1 MTETRALRDA
11 DWATVERGFV
21 VWKLLSDLAGSEEI
35 TRTRALRDLRR
46 LAPDGEDVR
55 PWVVTALPILL
66 DLVTDGEQPDRGRIL
81 RLIGDLAGADRT
93 WQLAGETLRAKQ
105 VLAGHPG
112 LTELL
117 SDEDPQVREAAAYT
131 LRAVTRLAPGVLW
144 DRYVEE
150 PEPAVRVT
158 LIRSCVLAGAVGS
171 GYEPT
176 KRRLAWVAGSDADL
190 RVRITALTEL
200 MALLNPPPFDVE
212 TARDTLL
219 AAYREG
225 LNREPEPLD
234 DEVAP
239 LLAGRRMAARQ
250 WTPGYNQVLSAI
262 RATYRND
269 AAAHLDLI
277 ERMLELDA
285 WDAQQDA
292 LHAARPLVQRL
303 RGDYRAVVA
312 RAAGLL
318 RDGEPQVR
326 AAALRLL
333 HGVDEL
339 ARPAADAVWASLPTD
354 VERIRPNVED
364 GPFVWV
370 TLGAQG
376 PELGPAVQ
384 LLAALRD
391 ERVLPMLE
399 RLLDEVPETIDLHRA
414 VAGYGV
420 RARGTSRTLRRHLRA
435 LRPETFAEPWR
446 YETHRANLL
455 RALAAVAPNE
465 AGEHLADKSIDVAT
479 LGLLARAGRAAA
491 GRLPDIE
498 ATLTCGDPVLELAA
512 ARAVWLVAGDA
523 EAATGV
529 YDRYFDDPAARPEHA
544 VAAIDGLKEL
554 GIRVKSRT
562 RRLSGLTGKR
572 TDGAV
577 AAAAADALWW
587 IAGKRDAAQR
597 LGRVWE
603 TKPLVRPR
611 IARLWVETGDTRL
624 AARHAQAE
632 LRTALRHNLSAHGVL
647 TGKIGDDERLLDL
660 CRKLAG
666 IPR

>member
-1 MTETRALRDA
+1 MTETRALRDI

-21 VWKLLSDLAGSEEI
+21 VREKLLALTGSEQ
-35 TRTRALRDLRR
+35 TARTRALRDLRR
-46 LAPDGEDVR
+46 MAPDGEDVR
-55 PWVVTALPILL
+55 PWVVTVLPILL
-66 DLVTDGEQPDRGRIL
+66 DLVADPEQADRGPIL
-81 RLIGDLAGADRT
+81 CLIGDLAGADRT
-93 WQLAGETLRAKQ
+93 WQMAGETLRAKQ
-105 VLAGHPG
+105 LLAGHAG
-112 LTELL
+112 LTDLL
-117 SDEDPQVREAAAYT
+117 TDSDPQVRDAAAYT
-131 LRAVTRLAPGVLW
+131 LRAVTRLAPGLLW

-150 PEPAVRVT
+150 PDPAVRVT
-158 LIRSCVLAGAVGS
+158 LVRSCVLAGAVGT

-219 AAYREG
+219 DAYRAG

-269 AAAHLDLI
+269 AAAHLDLLD
-277 ERMLELDA
+277 RMLALDA

-292 LHAARPLVQRL
+292 LHAARTLVQRL
-303 RGDYRAVVA
+303 RGPYAPLVS

-318 RDGEPQVR
+318 SDGEPQVR

-333 HGVDEL
+333 HGADEL
-339 ARPAADAVWASLPTD
+339 ARPAADAVWAVLPPATD
-354 VERIRPNVED
+354 RIRPSAGD
-364 GPFVWV
+364 GAFAWV
-370 TLGAQG
+370 VPGAQG
-376 PELGPAVQ
+376 PELGPAVR
-384 LLAALRD
+384 LLAGLRD
-391 ERVLPMLE
+391 ERVLPVLE
-399 RLLDEVPETIDLHRA
+399 RLLDEVPDAAGLHRGI
-414 VAGYGV
+414 AGFGV

-446 YETHRANLL
+446 FETHRANLL
-455 RALAAVAPNE
+455 RALTAVAPAE
-465 AGEHLADKSIDVAT
+465 AAEHLADKSIDVAT

-491 GRLPDIE
+491 GRIPAIRT
-498 ATLTCGDPVLELAA
+498 TLTCGDPALELAA
-512 ARAVWLVAGDA
+512 ARAIWLVAGDA

-529 YDRYFDDPAARPEHA
+529 YDRYFDDRAAKPEHA

-562 RRLSGLTGKR
+562 RRLSALGGSR
-572 TDGAV
+572 IDGAV

-603 TKPLVRPR
+603 SQPLIRPR
-611 IARLWVETGDTRL
+611 IARLWVETGDSRH
-624 AARHAQAE
+624 AARHARAE
-632 LRTALRHNLSAHGVL
+632 LTTALRHNLSTHGVL
-647 TGKIGDDERLLDL
+647 AGTIGDDERLLEL
-660 CRKLAG
+660 CRRLAG
-666 IPR
+666 SG